1 MKLIRIPAGIY
12 AANCYIVYSE
22 NTNDGI
28 IVDPGG
34 DADHIMEVIEK
45 NKLNINHIILTHG
58 HGDHIGGVIDLK
70 SSLNVDVMIHEED
83 AEMLRNGD
91 INLSTTMAMGS
102 VEIEPDKLLKDGDI
116 IKFGDLEAEVIHTPG
131 HTRGGICLK
140 IEDILITGDTLFSG
154 SIGRTDL
161 SGGNY
166 ETIIRSI
173 KEKLMVLSDNIE
185 VLPGHGG
192 PSTVGRERVSN
203 PFLVQ

>member
-166 ETIIRSI
+166 ETIISSI

-203 PFLVQ
+203 PFLV